1 MENQKNTR
9 ERSSRLIQT
18 LFDFRMVDSVRFLT
32 DKEYA
37 IRELTEIYQADNIVK
52 KELAA
57 MSLLGP
63 DNI

>member
-9 ERSSRLIQT
+9 GLSNRLIQT
-18 LFDFRMVDSVRFLT
+18 LFDFRMVEPVRFLT

-37 IRELTEIYQADNIVK
+37 IGELTEIYQADNIVK